1 MEEIFYDLFN
11 IVQRVKQ
18 INNKYRVFRN
28 KKKKRFELYYQNG
41 LNLEFELVIPYEK
54 LDYRTI
60 DLILKSRVENA
71 DKIFKEIDEFNCGG
85 NYETKRNY

>member
-41 LNLEFELVIPYEK
+41 LNLEFELVLPYEK

-60 DLILKSRVENA
+60 DLVLKSRVENA

>member
-28 KKKKRFELYYQNG
+28 KKKGRFELYYQNG
-41 LNLEFELVIPYEK
+41 LNLEFELALPYEK

-60 DLILKSRVENA
+60 DLVLKSRVENA
-71 DKIFKEIDEFNCGG
+71 DKIFKEIDDFNCEGKIW
-85 NYETKRNY
+85 N